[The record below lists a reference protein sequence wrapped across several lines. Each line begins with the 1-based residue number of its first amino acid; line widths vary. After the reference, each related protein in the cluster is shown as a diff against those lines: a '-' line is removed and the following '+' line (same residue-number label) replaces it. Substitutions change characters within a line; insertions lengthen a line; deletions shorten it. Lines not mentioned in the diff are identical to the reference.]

1 MRLQVSNNAV
11 TGWLQL
17 AGDASIFIM
26 NEQLYPVGFVFKGH
40 SQGSPMRVAYLCA
53 ARTKHSLC
61 SLMRFVYLW
70 PAATGHALRLL
81 MAFGHTAQLRLL
93 MAFGHTAQLRCS
105 HTACAKQ
112 SLRRLCASLTYVLR
126 TRHPCL
132 FSNEIHF
139 VQLTFLQQLRKVSK
153 RSRSPTNF
161 LIHILNRLQCQNGE
175 R

>member
-1 MRLQVSNNAV
+1 MRLLGGYNLQVTHLFLLWMNNYTQWV
-11 TGWLQL
+11 VILRG
-17 AGDASIFIM
+17 
-26 NEQLYPVGFVFKGH
+26 
-40 SQGSPMRVAYLCA
+40 MRGAYLCA
-53 ARTKHSLC
+53 ALT
-61 SLMRFVYLW
+61 LW
-70 PAATGHALRLL
+70 AVLTLWAALTYARCL
-81 MAFGHTAQLRLL
+81 F
-93 MAFGHTAQLRCS
+93 MAFGHTAQLRCL

-112 SLRRLCASLTYVLR
+112 SLCSLCATRTEITLRVVHALRAPCIRGAHLCASLTYVLR

-161 LIHILNRLQCQNGE
+161 LIHIFNRLQCQNGE